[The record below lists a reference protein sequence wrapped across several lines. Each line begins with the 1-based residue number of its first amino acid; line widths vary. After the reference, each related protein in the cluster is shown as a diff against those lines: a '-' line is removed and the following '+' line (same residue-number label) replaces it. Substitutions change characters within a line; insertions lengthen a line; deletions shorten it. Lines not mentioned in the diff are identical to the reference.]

1 MTARGPVCVWGVSG
15 DARLLGNLLLRLL
28 HYGNAYAKMHGTAKE
43 EHAGDAHIR
52 IDETLKERG
61 DRVLRDNGVST
72 STAVRSLWAHMASTR
87 ELPDF
92 LRAEIDRQD
101 GRDRKKAALKAFAGI
116 AEGACSNMTD
126 AEMHAMYRSRYE

>member
-1 MTARGPVCVWGVSG
+1 MQATR
-15 DARLLGNLLLRLL
+15 N
-28 HYGNAYAKMHGTAKE
+28 
-43 EHAGDAHIR
+43 IR
-52 IDETLKERG
+52 IDATLKERG

-92 LRAEIDRQD
+92 LRAELDRQD
-101 GRDRKKAALKAFAGI
+101 GRDRKKASLKAFAGI

-126 AEMHAMYRSRYE
+126 AEMRAMYRSRYE